1 MSWLRAGD
9 TAATY
14 PPLMLTATDPSADDR
29 TVNEVSGWLHRMM
42 EQAAGHRTDYL
53 IDMGTAALMGGSRL
67 AELIRMCKRVKLIK
81 VVRRAGLEYIEII
94 DDPAFLHVRLKA
106 EQDWE
111 NQRKRDNANPALTS
125 HVRLR
130 DGDGCRWCGIVT
142 QWGTP
147 DQKSARVGTYDH
159 LVPGERATVETMV
172 IACRGCNSAR
182 QNDIDSWTTE
192 LKPVPERPYYSA
204 TTAAFIEKHRGV
216 TVVATDRQRPS
227 GPAVDAPPR
236 QRRPRSSGLDAPS
249 RERPATPD
257 VDAPSQRPAD
267 QAVDAPSAPAPSGSA
282 LHAGQA
288 PAVGTDDLSA
298 SVQTVMDILGGE
310 TDDFVGCGR
319 CGYDQADCSCCGHGF
334 IGCDCR
340 SVEDRPI
347 SADPS
352 PPVSGNVGSGRGGSG
367 SAFGH
372 TPGRERATRKTR
384 RSRGR
389 PR

>member
-29 TVNEVSGWLHRMM
+29 TVNEIAGWLHRCM

-81 VVRRAGLEYIEII
+81 VVRRGGLEYIEII

-111 NQRKRDNANPALTS
+111 NQRKRDNANPSLTS

-159 LVPGERATVETMV
+159 LVPGEKATVETMV
-172 IACRGCNSAR
+172 VACRGCNSAR
-182 QNDIDSWTTE
+182 QNDIDSWTRE
-192 LKPVPERPYYSA
+192 LRPVPELPYYSPV
-204 TTAAFIEKHRGV
+204 TASFIAKHRGV
-216 TVVATDRQRPS
+216 TVVVSDPRQRPS

-257 VDAPSQRPAD
+257 VDAPRQRPAS
-267 QAVDAPSAPAPSGSA
+267 QAVDAPSAPAPTGAA
-282 LHAGQA
+282 LHTGQA
-288 PAVGTDDLSA
+288 PVVGTDDLSA
-298 SVQTVMDILGGE
+298 SIQAVVDVLGGE
-310 TDDFVGCGR
+310 PMGS
-319 CGYDQADCSCCGHGF
+319 ADY
-334 IGCDCR
+334 
-340 SVEDRPI
+340 RPI
-347 SADPS
+347 SADLS

-367 SAFGH
+367 SASGDP
-372 TPGRERATRKTR
+372 PGRESAPRRAR
-384 RSRGR
+384 RSRRR